1 MTDEEI
7 ETIVDEFI
15 AEEMGKELKEAIKE
29 LVSDDGGN
37 IEPPEIKPERT
48 PEPPLIRWVD
58 FKFFSSVGSIKKA
71 YWSKRKRQGEKAKP
85 YLARGYQYAIL
96 RSRTKKK

>member
-15 AEEMGKELKEAIKE
+15 AEEMGKELEEAIKE

-48 PEPPLIRWVD
+48 PEPLLIR
-58 FKFFSSVGSIKKA
+58 
-71 YWSKRKRQGEKAKP
+71 
-85 YLARGYQYAIL
+85 
-96 RSRTKKK
+96 